1 MYVDKASAAAFNLE
15 IVCLPVVGLS
25 ILIGWSIGVYVMSKV
40 FPDDLAIRVCCSPGS
55 YIAFFVAYFD
65 GDEVP
70 SAIAE
75 TAWNTAQSFMIE
87 QAQERND
94 AGTPTIVILQE
105 D

>member
-25 ILIGWSIGVYVMSKV
+25 ILVVWLIGVYAMSKV
-40 FPDDLAIRVCCSPGS
+40 FQDDLAVRVCSSPGS
-55 YIAFFVAYFD
+55 YITFFIAYFD